1 MDTWEGFY
9 PELPSAICWLAAP
22 HTFTTYCA
30 APHPHNRCIS
40 ALASNHAS
48 CSLVEASRGLM
59 PPHRLQGCGDD
70 GCLLP
75 LLEQLTL
82 ALVAA
87 GGVGA
92 CDEEPWLH
100 DCTEMMLEV
109 GGGVGVWEGT
119 EVSTV
124 FSLQEADLAV
134 CCSAC
139 LYFRIISQAILRS
152 LYLSFI
158 PVASLH
164 PPPQAWSALLQP
176 EVHSAFLA
184 ALPASAPPPQPQP
197 AAPHAAS
204 VFRAVVE
211 AALRDAAAGAHE
223 VRSWSV
229 WCGGGLQVWAALKQD
244 FLLGR
249 LRRSLPVDPTD
260 YPFFPSGCC

>member
-59 PPHRLQGCGDD
+59 PPHQLQGCDD
-70 GCLLP
+70 GGCLLP

-109 GGGVGVWEGT
+109 GPCVWGGVLVP
-119 EVSTV
+119 
-124 FSLQEADLAV
+124 L
-134 CCSAC
+134 
-139 LYFRIISQAILRS
+139 
-152 LYLSFI
+152 
-158 PVASLH
+158 PVRKQVLLLPLSLH
-164 PPPQAWSALLQP
+164 SSPPPPTGLVGP
-176 EVHSAFLA
+176 PA
-184 ALPASAPPPQPQP
+184 ARGPLRLPGCPPRLVPATTATAGSAPRCVGVPCRRRGCPEG
-197 AAPHAAS
+197 
-204 VFRAVVE
+204 RCG
-211 AALRDAAAGAHE
+211 RGARGE
-223 VRSWSV
+223 NLGV
-229 WCGGGLQVWAALKQD
+229 WCGGGLQIWAALKQD
-244 FLLGR
+244 FFTGMAPPLT
-249 LRRSLPVDPTD
+249 P
-260 YPFFPSGCC
+260 C